1 MWTDRSKRL
10 ELRLREAGTGKRPLR
25 FAEPKPGNTP
35 AMKFPPL
42 VVVEP
47 KRKGRRP
54 LVWSLFYGCLCEV
67 GDDGKVIPPS
77 PPSAPRVVIH
87 PPEIG

>member
-1 MWTDRSKRL
+1 MGQA
-10 ELRLREAGTGKRPLR
+10 ELRLREVGTGKRPLR

-77 PPSAPRVVIH
+77 PQSVPAS
-87 PPEIG
+87 